1 MLIKK
6 ANRTKPR
13 RSIWYGC
20 DGIGKSS
27 TVAQSESPVFI
38 DCEDG
43 LANIDADSTPVCK
56 DLDDVH
62 KAMRWLIE
70 KDNGNHK
77 TLVIDSID
85 WLERLI
91 WKVVEAEA
99 GDKPIEKIGGG
110 YGKGYELA
118 IPKWE
123 YLLRGLNRL
132 RNEHQMTIVLVA
144 HAEITTFRPP
154 NGESY
159 QRYDLALH
167 KTARALL
174 REWVDE
180 VFFLRQE
187 QVTRPTDDG
196 FDKVRQIAIEDLNER
211 YIQTSETTGAVAKNR
226 LGLPDKLPMKWEA
239 YRDFW
244 SGNGNIKGKV
254 IDGSSK
260 KEIEK

>member
-1 MLIKK
+1 
-6 ANRTKPR
+6 
-13 RSIWYGC
+13 
-20 DGIGKSS
+20 
-27 TVAQSESPVFI
+27 
-38 DCEDG
+38 
-43 LANIDADSTPVCK
+43 
-56 DLDDVH
+56 
-62 KAMRWLIE
+62 MRWLIE